1 MPSPE
6 TPAAEASVRRRGAA
20 FQEAVAAATL
30 AEIAD
35 KGLRGASM
43 EGIARRAGTGKSSLY
58 RRWRDVR
65 ALALDVFIDTMQETL
80 PRPDT
85 TSGSLR
91 QDLLTSMTTLSREL
105 EGDLGVVLRELISE
119 GAHDPSLVAEFQT
132 RFGLPKQAE
141 LVTMLQLA
149 ITRGDIPPQA
159 IDPYVLQLP
168 AALVMY
174 RLVLTGAC
182 PSEEEVEHIVDR
194 VVLPL
199 LLLGGA
205 PARP

>member
-1 MPSPE
+1 MSPDAS
-6 TPAAEASVRRRGAA
+6 PAAEVPVRRRGDA
-20 FQEAVAAATL
+20 FREAVTAATL
-30 AEIAD
+30 AEVAE
-35 KGLRGASM
+35 KGLRGATM

-80 PRPDT
+80 PPPDS

-119 GAHDPSLVAEFQT
+119 GAHDPSLVEEFQT

-141 LVTMLQLA
+141 LVTMLHLA

-168 AALVMY
+168 AAFVMY
-174 RLVLTGAC
+174 RLVLTGSC
-182 PSEEEVEHIVDR
+182 PTEPEVEHIVDR

-199 LLLGGA
+199 LLLGGVTT
-205 PARP
+205 PS

>member
-1 MPSPE
+1 MPP
-6 TPAAEASVRRRGAA
+6 PASHIASASGRRRGAA
-20 FQEAVAAATL
+20 FQQAVRAATL
-30 AEIAD
+30 AEIAE

-58 RRWRDVR
+58 RRWDDVR
-65 ALALDVFIDTMQETL
+65 ALALDVFIDTMKETL
-80 PRPDT
+80 PSPEA

-91 QDLLTSMTTLSREL
+91 QDLLTSMTTLAREL

-141 LVTMLQLA
+141 LVTMLHLA

-159 IDPYVLQLP
+159 IDPYVVQLP

-174 RLVLTGAC
+174 RLVLTGSC

-199 LLLGGA
+199 LLLGGTA
-205 PARP
+205 ASS